1 MDNKKSKKDKVYK
14 AKGLIYFAYSDEH
27 GLLTQTWE
35 KEKEYTDLHYKSS
48 SDAPDY
54 VKEMIEDR
62 HRYPIYDLMSGKK
75 FYEAVNSGCIID
87 YDGTLSEV
95 FVDGYKSNLGLCH
108 KGFGQGNFMVDG
120 DTFLSL
126 CEDYKIEVNWANK

>member
-1 MDNKKSKKDKVYK
+1 MADKEDKVYK
-14 AKGLIYFAYSDEH
+14 ANGFIYFAYSEEN

-54 VKEMIEDR
+54 VKETIEER
-62 HRYPIYDLMSGKK
+62 HTYPIYDLMSGEE
-75 FYEAVNSGCIID
+75 FYDAVNSGCIID
-87 YDGTLSEV
+87 YDGTLSEI

-108 KGFGQGNFMVDG
+108 KGFAQGNFMVDAG
-120 DTFLSL
+120 AFLDL
-126 CEDYKIEVNWANK
+126 CDNYKIEVNWANK